1 VLIGVAMRVVM
12 LTTCLRNCRCLE
24 PAGTEMHLLQST
36 EFLVFS
42 GVLITS
48 VWWVFG
54 LYCKVL
60 NRVPRH
66 RQILER
72 VMGIRWG
79 WLIVLVGIG
88 EMLIGVW
95 VQTGW
100 ERPACAVVQ
109 TVIILTM
116 NLLEICF
123 AGDLLISAPRMVALN
138 GLLLAVVWNWAIAQR

>member
-1 VLIGVAMRVVM
+1 MCVVM
-12 LTTCLRNCRCLE
+12 STTSLRNCRCLE
-24 PAGTEMHLLQST
+24 PAGTEMHWLQST
-36 EFLVFS
+36 EFLIFS

-54 LYCKVL
+54 FYCKVL

-72 VMGIRWG
+72 VMGTRWG
-79 WLIVLVGIG
+79 WLILLIGIG

-123 AGDLLISAPRMVALN
+123 AGDLLLSAPRMVALN
-138 GLLLAVVWNWAIAQR
+138 GLFLALVWNWAITQR